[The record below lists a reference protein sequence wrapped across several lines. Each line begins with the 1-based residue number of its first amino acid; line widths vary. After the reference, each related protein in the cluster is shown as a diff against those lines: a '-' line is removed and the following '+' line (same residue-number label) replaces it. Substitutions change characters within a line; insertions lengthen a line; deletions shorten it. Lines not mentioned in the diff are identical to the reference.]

1 MDEYKAWQCK
11 NGHVLGQV
19 KRNGRGIRQL
29 LLYRHA
35 IDFSVEKPGEVEV
48 MGYLEG
54 TMEKIRCD
62 VEGCGEV
69 RTWEIGKE
77 AAEKVIVKYLAE

>member
-1 MDEYKAWQCK
+1 MNEYKAWLCK

-35 IDFSVEKPGEVEV
+35 VDMKAEKPEEVEV

-62 VEGCGEV
+62 VDGCGEV

-77 AAEKVIVKYLAE
+77 AAELVIATYSAE

>member
-1 MDEYKAWQCK
+1 MDELKAWQCR

-29 LLYRHA
+29 LLYRRA
-35 IDFSVEKPGEVEV
+35 VDLGAERPEEVEV

-54 TMEKIRCD
+54 TMERIRCSC
-62 VEGCGEV
+62 CGEV
-69 RTWEIGKE
+69 RTWEMGRE
-77 AAEKVIVKYLAE
+77 AVEKVVGNYVAE